1 MRITMSSASPVPTK
15 SATAQAKA
23 PQSKR
28 ITDDDLYRNSSQYR
42 VWSFTKEQLQQRRN
56 ALNKRAAAVVR
67 EKVRQ
72 FIEDHQELSQEELNA
87 IVERAIPVTTEEEL
101 KFINFFAKKVQSFCY
116 SLNLPTEVTATAI
129 SFFRRF
135 FLINSAME
143 IHPKHILL
151 TSIFLACKSEN
162 YFIGIEAFAKKTK
175 SKSESILKYEFNL
188 LESLQ
193 FTLLNHH
200 PFRPLHG
207 FFLDIQ
213 FVLRGKVD
221 LNYLGQI
228 YTNCKKKIMEIL
240 LTDAVYLYTPP
251 QITLASLLIEDEA
264 LTLKYLEVKFGSPSN
279 EIDLTTDDEEPKS
292 ETKTE
297 GEPETEKD
305 ASAKETK
312 TPIIQLDK
320 LLALIR
326 ECQDVITKK
335 DIFTKEEATMT
346 DAKLHYGQN
355 PMMIVERLKRQK
367 QQRDSSLETS
377 EPEEKKQKV

>member
-1 MRITMSSASPVPTK
+1 
-15 SATAQAKA
+15 
-23 PQSKR
+23 
-28 ITDDDLYRNSSQYR
+28 
-42 VWSFTKEQLQQRRN
+42 
-56 ALNKRAAAVVR
+56 
-67 EKVRQ
+67 
-72 FIEDHQELSQEELNA
+72 
-87 IVERAIPVTTEEEL
+87 
-101 KFINFFAKKVQSFCY
+101 
-116 SLNLPTEVTATAI
+116 
-129 SFFRRF
+129 
-135 FLINSAME
+135 
-143 IHPKHILL
+143 
-151 TSIFLACKSEN
+151 
-162 YFIGIEAFAKKTK
+162 
-175 SKSESILKYEFNL
+175 
-188 LESLQ
+188 
-193 FTLLNHH
+193 
-200 PFRPLHG
+200 
-207 FFLDIQ
+207 
-213 FVLRGKVD
+213 
-221 LNYLGQI
+221 
-228 YTNCKKKIMEIL
+228 MEIL